1 MNISTADYVGYAGG
15 FVSAITFLPQVIKLW
30 KTKSVRDL
38 SALTLFFLFL
48 NVSLWLIYGILVNAM
63 PIMITNG
70 IVLSMIIIM
79 IYFKYTYRN
88 NK

>member
-1 MNISTADYVGYAGG
+1 MNIPVADYVGYAGG

-30 KTKSVRDL
+30 KTKSVKDL
-38 SALTLFFLFL
+38 SSLTLFFLFL
-48 NVSLWLIYGILVNAM
+48 NVSLWLVYGMLKNAM
-63 PIMITNG
+63 PIMLTNG
-70 IVLSMIIIM
+70 IVLSMIVIM